1 MKFTVEKLP
10 QAKAEIDSLE
20 QSQKEMLEADYK
32 KIQEQGIE
40 FVRVKPI
47 QKEIFEIIKDYIN
60 INNRF
65 DIDELM

>member
-10 QAKAEIDSLE
+10 QAKNEIESFE
-20 QSQKEMLEADYK
+20 QSQKDMLEADYK

-47 QKEIFEIIKDYIN
+47 QKKFLK
-60 INNRF
+60 
-65 DIDELM
+65 

>member
-10 QAKAEIDSLE
+10 QAEAEINSLE
-20 QSQKEMLEADYK
+20 QSQKDMLDADYK

-47 QKEIFEIIKDYIN
+47 QKEIF
-60 INNRF
+60 
-65 DIDELM
+65 